1 MNASVKRLLDEAAL
15 PAVCERC
22 GVRTKSLCGVLNP
35 EELQAVNAISR
46 LKNVETGQVVVM
58 EGDHDLFATVVSGI
72 LLVKKG
78 LEDGREQIV
87 NILFP
92 SDFMG
97 RAFAKDASFT
107 VEAASDALLCTFDKA
122 GFEQAV
128 DTYPSIERKLFHM
141 TLAELDQAR
150 DWMLLLGQKDATER
164 VATFL
169 LRLADRAE
177 CERVRLAG
185 DVSPIEFDLPVTRA
199 DMAAVLG
206 LTIETVSRKLTS
218 LRKAG
223 IVDIKSTRH
232 VSVTDYGRL
241 KAAAGYSDT
250 DS

>member
-1 MNASVKRLLDEAAL
+1 MNASVKRLHQEAAL
-15 PAVCERC
+15 PAACERC

-46 LKNVETGQVVVM
+46 LKSVEAGQVIVM

-78 LEDGREQIV
+78 LEDGREQII

-97 RAFAKDASFT
+97 RAFARDATFT
-107 VEAASDALLCTFDKA
+107 VEAASDALLCTFDKS

-128 DTYPSIERKLFHM
+128 DTYPSIERKLFHL

-150 DWMLLLGQKDATER
+150 DWMLLLGQKDAMER

-169 LRLADRAE
+169 LRLADRAQ
-177 CERVRLAG
+177 CSGSRGAG
-185 DVSPIEFDLPVTRA
+185 GPGSVAFDLPITRS
-199 DMAAVLG
+199 DMAAALG
-206 LTIETVSRKLTS
+206 LTIETVSRKLTG

-223 IVDIKSTRH
+223 VVDIRSTRH
-232 VSVTDYGRL
+232 VSVLDYRRL
-241 KAAAGYSDT
+241 RAAAGYSD
-250 DS
+250 